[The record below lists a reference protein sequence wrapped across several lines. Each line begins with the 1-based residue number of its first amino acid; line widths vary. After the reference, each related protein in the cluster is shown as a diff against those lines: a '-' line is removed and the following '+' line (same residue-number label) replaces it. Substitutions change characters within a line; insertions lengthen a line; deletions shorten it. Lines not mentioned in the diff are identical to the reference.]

1 MFYSVRHI
9 AEPYGNILRDSS
21 NHSSCQLVIFVSCL
35 SVDALCATKMLSQLF
50 KKQLVQL
57 QIVPVFGYSE
67 LKSYYSKLDDNVN
80 SVIFVGCGGG
90 IDIER
95 FLEIEPE
102 EYILESEQGSAKG
115 VKYKRHLYVFDTHRP
130 WNLDNLFGSGI
141 VICLDDGTVEDDLS
155 EEKKAYFRLLEL
167 DNEQPSGSEEE
178 EESEDEREEEE
189 DGNDTEKDDED
200 DEDDEEL
207 EPVNRKRRGYEND
220 ENGKKRTRKQRK
232 HEIHELESVLEE
244 YYSQGTSVVN
254 SISLQ
259 VYSLLSAVGECNL
272 SNLWLAILGAN
283 SLDTPHPQ
291 VYNRLYPVLQDEVK
305 RLSPSSYVAKTPD
318 SLSLEVQPDYYLF
331 LLRHS
336 SLYDSFYYSNFVNA
350 KLSLWNENGK
360 KRLHKMFARMG
371 ISLSTAQETWI
382 YMDNSIKRELGI
394 IFEKNLDRYG
404 LQDIIRDGFV
414 RTLGFRG
421 SVSASEYV
429 EAIMALLEVGNASKD
444 SILSNQVDAVS
455 KPRGDEGIEGIE
467 GLEEPHKKWIANFWL
482 GWDALEDHNV
492 SLLQQGIK
500 LAQTLQK
507 AIFNTGVT
515 ILEKKLIKDLRI
527 YRLCVMQ
534 DGPDLH
540 LYQNPLT
547 LLRLGNWLIECCAE
561 SEDEHLLPMVL
572 ATLNESTDTY
582 LVAGLPP
589 RYPRGLDQLQA
600 RKPILNNFSMA
611 FQYMTSETG
620 ARVKIDNFES
630 SIIEIRRDDLL
641 PFLEK
646 LTMSGLL

>member
-1 MFYSVRHI
+1 MYYTVRHI

-67 LKSYYSKLDDNVN
+67 LKRHYAKLDDNVN
-80 SVIFVGCGGG
+80 SVILVGCGGS
-90 IDIER
+90 IDLER
-95 FLEIEPE
+95 FLDIEPE
-102 EYILESEQGSAKG
+102 QYVIENEQGTK
-115 VKYKRHLYVFDTHRP
+115 KFKRQLYVFDTHRP
-130 WNLDNLFGSGI
+130 WNLDNLFGSEI
-141 VICLDDGTVEDDLS
+141 VNCLDDGTIEEELN

-167 DNEQPSGSEEE
+167 DEEE
-178 EESEDEREEEE
+178 PAESDEEDEPAQDEEIEGEDDDEE
-189 DGNDTEKDDED
+189 GNDTEKDD
-200 DEDDEEL
+200 DDEE
-207 EPVNRKRRGYEND
+207 EVVNRKRRGPDSE
-220 ENGKKRTRKQRK
+220 GPSKKVSRKQRK
-232 HEIHELESVLEE
+232 QEIHDLERTIEE
-244 YYSQGTSVVN
+244 YYSQGTTVVN

-272 SNLWLAILGAN
+272 HSLWLAILGAN

-305 RLSPSSYVAKTPD
+305 RLSPSTYVTKTPD

-394 IFEKNLDRYG
+394 IFERNLDRYG

-421 SVSASEYV
+421 SVSASEFV
-429 EAIMALLEVGNASKD
+429 EAIVALLEVGNASKD
-444 SILSNQVDAVS
+444 NIFTTKVEPPAKTSDNPEDS
-455 KPRGDEGIEGIE
+455 
-467 GLEEPHKKWIANFWL
+467 EEPQKKWIANFWL
-482 GWDALEDHNV
+482 SWDALDDDKVE
-492 SLLQQGIK
+492 LLQRGIK
-500 LAQTLQK
+500 LAQMLQK
-507 AIFNTGVT
+507 AVFNTGVT
-515 ILEKKLIKDLRI
+515 VLEKKLIKDLRI
-527 YRLCVMQ
+527 YRLCVLQ

-561 SEDEHLLPMVL
+561 SEDKHLLPMVL

-589 RYPRGLDQLQA
+589 RYPRGMDQLQA